1 MGSAIPRSLL
11 IVLGSFCAA
20 LASIV
25 LDQGSTPITAIWLP
39 NAIAAGLWVQRRR
52 FSSPRSIVAFA
63 VGILAALAAAGT
75 AWPAA
80 IVITGVH
87 LIEIAAVILLLS
99 ALLPKVR
106 DLPDSVR
113 VGLILIVVGI
123 AGPSIAAPLA
133 TVALMTLT
141 GLHPIYIFAP
151 WFTGSLLGATMALP
165 IVLTASRSEL
175 ARFRHPAYAAAVL
188 SYATFMALCAVG
200 ALLYLHFPFVA
211 LSLPLLFVAATFSPF
226 VTAIGTSTVAVAVAI
241 VGVLVIG
248 EADDLLY
255 EMSIHASTALA
266 IGPPF
271 LFSLLRH
278 QLETSEARL
287 KASDRMFRTAMENSA
302 IGMAIV
308 GRDGRFL
315 KTNPRFR
322 EVVGYAED
330 ELAQIDFRRITHP
343 DDLAADE
350 ALVDDLLAGNLD
362 HYELEKRYLRT
373 DGTAVWSLL
382 AVSIIRSRWAGE
394 DDFFISQMVD
404 IDRRR
409 RSEEALRETNR
420 LLFDEKERLRITLY
434 SIGDAVITTDRWSH
448 ITLMNPA
455 AERLSGWSRSDAIGR
470 PLDDVFVLLSEATG
484 EAIASPVADCLQTGL
499 PRTALDGALKIN
511 RTDGW
516 IPIRASAAPVRSVD
530 GIVHGAVLT
539 FQDVSQAR
547 ALQRDLLHVAMHDA
561 LTGLPNRRSFEQS
574 LAAAC
579 ADAGRSV
586 VRHVVGYLD
595 LDRFK
600 LINDTAGHAAGDA
613 ALRDIAR
620 VLEGG
625 VRKNDV
631 IARLGGDEFGL
642 ILFNCSVE
650 HAQGVSEKLLAQLRA
665 TGFRWLGRGYE
676 VGASIGLSEISGSRR
691 DASEVLMEADVAC
704 YTAKTSGRH
713 RVVAYH
719 EEAHGAHR
727 HRRDMD
733 MATELSLAIESG
745 RFRLYAQAIL
755 PVATADDGR
764 FYEILVRLVG
774 TDGELIGPAE
784 FLPAAERYGLMAAI
798 DRWILAAALDR
809 CAEALAGDPG
819 LRLSINLSTD
829 SLDDPG
835 LWPFIEAAIG
845 AGGFAPGQICLE
857 ITETALVRSAA
868 TAIDFVTRAQ
878 AFGVRIALDDFG
890 VGMSSFAYVKSFKP
904 DEIKIDASFI
914 HDVDTVDR
922 DREII
927 RAIVQLG
934 HALTIDV
941 VAEGVET
948 EAQFARLRALGVTRG
963 QGFLSS
969 RPSAST
975 SASRRGPASRS
986 TDRLSPSPS
995 TVAGRP
1001 APTGDAPCPGGPGHA
1016 RRREPRR
1023 HFCLYKKNTA

>member
-1 MGSAIPRSLL
+1 MGSALPRSLL
-11 IVLGSFCAA
+11 VALGFFCAA

-25 LDQGSTPITAIWLP
+25 LDLASTPIPAIWLP
-39 NAIAAGLWVQRRR
+39 NAIATGLWVRRGR
-52 FSSPRSIVAFA
+52 FSSPSSIVAFA
-63 VGILAALAAAGT
+63 VGVLAALLATGT
-75 AWPAA
+75 AWPSA
-80 IVITGVH
+80 IVITAVH
-87 LIEIAAVILLLS
+87 LIEVAVAILIVH
-99 ALLPKVR
+99 ALLPR
-106 DLPDSVR
+106 LRNLPNWVR
-113 VGLILIVVGI
+113 VGLVLAVVGI
-123 AGPSIAAPLA
+123 AAPAVTAPL
-133 TVALMTLT
+133 VTLT
-141 GLHPIYIFAP
+141 LMMVAHLPPISIVAAC
-151 WFTGSLLGATMALP
+151 FTGSLFGATLVLP
-165 IVLTASRSEL
+165 MLLTASRSEF
-175 ARFRHPAYAAAVL
+175 ARFRDPRHAVAVLGYAA
-188 SYATFMALCAVG
+188 FMAMCAVG
-200 ALLYLHFPFVA
+200 ALLYLDFPFAA
-211 LSLPLLFVAATFSPF
+211 LSLPLLFVAATISPF
-226 VTAIGTSTVAVAVAI
+226 LTALGTTTVGVAITVLGAVAI
-241 VGVLVIG
+241 GKPG
-248 EADDLLY
+248 DLLY
-255 EMSIHASTALA
+255 QSSLHASTALA

-278 QLETSEARL
+278 QLETSETRL
-287 KASDRMFRTAMENSA
+287 KASERMFRTAMENSA

-308 GRDGRFL
+308 GCDGRFHQ
-315 KTNPRFR
+315 TNPRFR
-322 EVVGYAED
+322 EVIGYSED

-350 ALVDDLLAGNLD
+350 ALVEDLLAGNRD
-362 HYELEKRYLRT
+362 HYELEKRYLRK

-382 AVSIIRSRWAGE
+382 AVSIIRSRRVGE
-394 DDFFISQMVD
+394 SDFFISQMVD

-434 SIGDAVITTDRWSH
+434 SIGDAVITTDRWSNV
-448 ITLMNPA
+448 TLMNPA
-455 AERLSGWSRSDAIGR
+455 AERLTGWSRSDAIGR
-470 PLDDVFVLLSEATG
+470 PLAEIFQFVSEAAG
-484 EAIASPVADCLQTGL
+484 EAIASPVADCLQIGL
-499 PRTALDGALKIN
+499 PRTALDGALKVH
-511 RTDGW
+511 RTGAR

-530 GIVHGAVLT
+530 GVVHGAVLT

-579 ADAGRSV
+579 AEAGRSA
-586 VRHVVGYLD
+586 VRHVVGCLD

-631 IARLGGDEFGL
+631 VARLGGDEFGL
-642 ILFNCSVE
+642 ILFDCSVE
-650 HAQGVSEKLLAQLRA
+650 HAQALSEKLLTQLRA
-665 TGFRWLGRGYE
+665 TGFRWLGRSYE
-676 VGASIGLSEISGSRR
+676 LGASIGLSEIGGSQR

-727 HRRDMD
+727 HRQDMG

-745 RFRLYAQAIL
+745 RFRLFAQAML
-755 PVATADDGR
+755 PIAPGEHRR
-764 FYEILVRLVG
+764 FYEVLVRLVG
-774 TDGELIGPAE
+774 TDGELVAPGD

-798 DRWILAAALDR
+798 DRWILAATLDR

-845 AGGFAPGQICLE
+845 RGGFAPGQICLE

-868 TAIDFVTRAQ
+868 TAIDFVARAQ
-878 AFGVRIALDDFG
+878 AFGVLIALDDFG

-914 HDVDTVDR
+914 RDIDTVDR

-934 HALTIDV
+934 RALGVDV

-948 EAQFARLRALGVTRG
+948 EAQLARLRALGVTRG
-963 QGFLSS
+963 QGFLWS
-969 RPSAST
+969 RPEPVETAL
-975 SASRRGPASRS
+975 G
-986 TDRLSPSPS
+986 L
-995 TVAGRP
+995 AGRRS
-1001 APTGDAPCPGGPGHA
+1001 ARPGKSL
-1016 RRREPRR
+1016 R
-1023 HFCLYKKNTA
+1023 